1 MFDGALSIR
10 FGGDT
15 FDAAAGSFVFL
26 RRGRPRRFSAR
37 GEPARLLLIVVP
49 GGIEDYFR
57 LINNAATDEE
67 RNQIGEQ
74 YGIRVVAE

>member
-1 MFDGALSIR
+1 M
-10 FGGDT
+10 
-15 FDAAAGSFVFL
+15 
-26 RRGRPRRFSAR
+26 
-37 GEPARLLLIVVP
+37 P

-57 LINNAATDEE
+57 LINNASTGEE